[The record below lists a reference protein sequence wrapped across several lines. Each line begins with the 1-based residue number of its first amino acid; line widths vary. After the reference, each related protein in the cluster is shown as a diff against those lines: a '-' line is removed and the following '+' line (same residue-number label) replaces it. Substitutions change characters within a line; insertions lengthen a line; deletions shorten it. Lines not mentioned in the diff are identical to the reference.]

1 LCLTKHVNVVTSR
14 RFLVDLSGIPP
25 SRSFLERLDY
35 ESELGTVDPF
45 EEDFSAIA
53 RYEIVEVIADGDRV
67 GRPIIVIY
75 AYRLP
80 PSKSID
86 HAQLLRY
93 LQSIL
98 DKVVDLD
105 YTIVY
110 FHYGLRSH
118 NKPPI
123 KWLFQAYKV
132 LDRRFK
138 KNLKALYV
146 VHPTRFIKIIW
157 GLFRPFISS
166 KFEDKFHYVNCIKEL
181 EEALSVARLNL
192 PQPIRTHDEQLLIGS
207 GQASGDNRS
216 QTPPTPPRP
225 TQQFG
230 VSLEFILSHHPDHDV
245 PPIVTELIEFLTK
258 HALDVE
264 GIFRKSAN
272 VGREHIDFE
281 NDPEY
286 VDNHYVACIHAS
298 VLLKT
303 FLRSLGEPVTTNAL
317 YPRLAALAGLS
328 NILSHHPDH
337 DVPPIVT
344 ELIEFLTKHA
354 LDVEGI
360 FRKSANVGSIRR
372 LQERINRG
380 EHIDFENDPEYVD
393 NHYVACIH
401 ASVLLKT
408 FLRSL
413 GEPVTTNALY
423 PRLAALAEIPKKE
436 KTPAVKEFVAL
447 LPRPNYLLLQKVVHF
462 LTLVAANH
470 NVNLMTA
477 NNLSVV
483 FGPNLTWPTDQQVP
497 IAQLNNLNNFCY
509 RLIVDYDQIFKR
521 EIDNPTLS
529 PFQTGL
535 VAPEAVKSFLVRAE
549 VDVLDLL

>member
-1 LCLTKHVNVVTSR
+1 MSALDRQVSAAFTEPEDGFADDDLLTADDIS
-14 RFLVDLSGIPP
+14 VDLSGVPP

-45 EEDFSAIA
+45 EEDFSTIA
-53 RYEIVEVIADGDRV
+53 THEIVEVIADGDRV

-86 HAQLLRY
+86 HAKLLRY

-146 VHPTRFIKIIW
+146 VHPTRFIRIIW

-166 KFEDKFHYVNCIKEL
+166 KFENKFHYVNCIREL

-192 PQPIRTHDEQLLIGS
+192 PQPIRTHDEQLMLGS
-207 GQASGDNRS
+207 GLASGDNRS

-230 VSLEFILSHHPDHDV
+230 VSLEFILSH
-245 PPIVTELIEFLTK
+245 
-258 HALDVE
+258 
-264 GIFRKSAN
+264 N
-272 VGREHIDFE
+272 
-281 NDPEY
+281 
-286 VDNHYVACIHAS
+286 
-298 VLLKT
+298 
-303 FLRSLGEPVTTNAL
+303 
-317 YPRLAALAGLS
+317 
-328 NILSHHPDH
+328 PDH

-423 PRLAALAEIPKKE
+423 PRLAALADVPKKE
-436 KTPAVKEFVAL
+436 KTPAVKEFVVL

-470 NVNLMTA
+470 KVNLMTA

-509 RLIVDYDQIFKR
+509 RLIVDYDQIFK
-521 EIDNPTLS
+521 
-529 PFQTGL
+529 
-535 VAPEAVKSFLVRAE
+535 
-549 VDVLDLL
+549 

>member
-1 LCLTKHVNVVTSR
+1 MSTIDRQVSSAFTEPEDGFADDDLLAADDLS
-14 RFLVDLSGIPP
+14 VDLSGVPP

-45 EEDFSAIA
+45 EEDFSTIA

-146 VHPTRFIKIIW
+146 VHPTRFIRILW

-166 KFEDKFHYVNCIKEL
+166 KFEDKFHYVTCIKEL

-192 PQPIRTHDEQLLIGS
+192 PQPIRTHDEQLQIGS
-207 GQASGDNRS
+207 GQAS
-216 QTPPTPPRP
+216 
-225 TQQFG
+225 
-230 VSLEFILSHHPDHDV
+230 VLSH
-245 PPIVTELIEFLTK
+245 
-258 HALDVE
+258 
-264 GIFRKSAN
+264 N
-272 VGREHIDFE
+272 
-281 NDPEY
+281 
-286 VDNHYVACIHAS
+286 
-298 VLLKT
+298 
-303 FLRSLGEPVTTNAL
+303 
-317 YPRLAALAGLS
+317 
-328 NILSHHPDH
+328 PDH

-380 EHIDFENDPEYVD
+380 ERIDFENDPEYVD
-393 NHYVACIH
+393 NHYVACIACH
-401 ASVLLKT
+401 RFAEDFPTIV
-408 FLRSL
+408 

-423 PRLAALAEIPKKE
+423 PRLAALAGRMFK
-436 KTPAVKEFVAL
+436 
-447 LPRPNYLLLQKVVHF
+447 
-462 LTLVAANH
+462 VAANH
-470 NVNLMTA
+470 KVNLMTA

-509 RLIVDYDQIFKR
+509 RLIVDYDQIFK
-521 EIDNPTLS
+521 
-529 PFQTGL
+529 
-535 VAPEAVKSFLVRAE
+535 
-549 VDVLDLL
+549 

>member
-1 LCLTKHVNVVTSR
+1 MSALDRQVSAAFTEPEDGFADDDLLTADDIS
-14 RFLVDLSGIPP
+14 VDLSGVPP

-35 ESELGTVDPF
+35 ESELGSVDPF
-45 EEDFSAIA
+45 EEDFSTIA
-53 RYEIVEVIADGDRV
+53 THEIVEVIADGDRV

-86 HAQLLRY
+86 HAKLLRY

-146 VHPTRFIKIIW
+146 VHPTRFIRIIW

-166 KFEDKFHYVNCIKEL
+166 KFENKFHYVNCIKEL

-192 PQPIRTHDEQLLIGS
+192 PQPIRTHDEQLMIGS
-207 GQASGDNRS
+207 GLASGDSRS

-230 VSLEFILSHHPDHDV
+230 VSLEFILSH
-245 PPIVTELIEFLTK
+245 
-258 HALDVE
+258 
-264 GIFRKSAN
+264 N
-272 VGREHIDFE
+272 
-281 NDPEY
+281 
-286 VDNHYVACIHAS
+286 
-298 VLLKT
+298 
-303 FLRSLGEPVTTNAL
+303 
-317 YPRLAALAGLS
+317 
-328 NILSHHPDH
+328 PDH

-423 PRLAALAEIPKKE
+423 PRLAALADIPKKE
-436 KTPAVKEFVAL
+436 KTPAVKEFVVL

-470 NVNLMTA
+470 KVNLMTA

-509 RLIVDYDQIFKR
+509 RLIVDYDQIFK
-521 EIDNPTLS
+521 
-529 PFQTGL
+529 
-535 VAPEAVKSFLVRAE
+535 
-549 VDVLDLL
+549 

>member
-1 LCLTKHVNVVTSR
+1 MGV
-14 RFLVDLSGIPP
+14 LS
-25 SRSFLERLDY
+25 
-35 ESELGTVDPF
+35 
-45 EEDFSAIA
+45 
-53 RYEIVEVIADGDRV
+53 
-67 GRPIIVIY
+67 
-75 AYRLP
+75 
-80 PSKSID
+80 
-86 HAQLLRY
+86 
-93 LQSIL
+93 
-98 DKVVDLD
+98 
-105 YTIVY
+105 
-110 FHYGLRSH
+110 
-118 NKPPI
+118 
-123 KWLFQAYKV
+123 
-132 LDRRFK
+132 RFK

-146 VHPTRFIKIIW
+146 VHPTRFIRILW

-166 KFEDKFHYVNCIKEL
+166 KFEDKFHYVTCIKEL

-192 PQPIRTHDEQLLIGS
+192 PQPIRTHDEQLQIGS

-230 VSLEFILSHHPDHDV
+230 VSLEFILSH
-245 PPIVTELIEFLTK
+245 
-258 HALDVE
+258 
-264 GIFRKSAN
+264 N
-272 VGREHIDFE
+272 
-281 NDPEY
+281 
-286 VDNHYVACIHAS
+286 
-298 VLLKT
+298 
-303 FLRSLGEPVTTNAL
+303 
-317 YPRLAALAGLS
+317 
-328 NILSHHPDH
+328 PDH

-423 PRLAALAEIPKKE
+423 PSLAALAEIPKKE

-447 LPRPNYLLLQKVVHF
+447 LPRPNHLLLQKVVHF

-470 NVNLMTA
+470 KVNLMTA

-509 RLIVDYDQIFKR
+509 RLIVDYDQIFK
-521 EIDNPTLS
+521 
-529 PFQTGL
+529 
-535 VAPEAVKSFLVRAE
+535 
-549 VDVLDLL
+549 

>member
-1 LCLTKHVNVVTSR
+1 MSALDRQVSAAFTEPEDGFADDDLLTADDIS
-14 RFLVDLSGIPP
+14 VDLSGVPP

-45 EEDFSAIA
+45 EEDFSTIA
-53 RYEIVEVIADGDRV
+53 THEIVEVIADGDRV

-86 HAQLLRY
+86 HAKLLRY

-146 VHPTRFIKIIW
+146 VHPTRFIRIIW

-166 KFEDKFHYVNCIKEL
+166 KFENKFHYVNCIKEL

-192 PQPIRTHDEQLLIGS
+192 PQPIRTHDEQLMIGS
-207 GQASGDNRS
+207 GLASGDSRS

-230 VSLEFILSHHPDHDV
+230 VSLEFILSH
-245 PPIVTELIEFLTK
+245 
-258 HALDVE
+258 
-264 GIFRKSAN
+264 N
-272 VGREHIDFE
+272 
-281 NDPEY
+281 
-286 VDNHYVACIHAS
+286 
-298 VLLKT
+298 
-303 FLRSLGEPVTTNAL
+303 
-317 YPRLAALAGLS
+317 
-328 NILSHHPDH
+328 PDH

-423 PRLAALAEIPKKE
+423 PHLAALADIPKKE
-436 KTPAVKEFVAL
+436 KTPAVKEFVVL

-470 NVNLMTA
+470 KVNLMTA

-509 RLIVDYDQIFKR
+509 RLIVDYDQIFK
-521 EIDNPTLS
+521 
-529 PFQTGL
+529 
-535 VAPEAVKSFLVRAE
+535 
-549 VDVLDLL
+549 

>member
-1 LCLTKHVNVVTSR
+1 MSTLDSQASGAFTEPEDGFADDDLLAPDDIS
-14 RFLVDLSGIPP
+14 VDLTGIPP
-25 SRSFLERLDY
+25 SRSFLERSDY
-35 ESELGTVDPF
+35 ESELGIADPF
-45 EEDFSAIA
+45 EEDFTNIA
-53 RYEIVEVIADGDRV
+53 TYEIVEVIADGDRV

-93 LQSIL
+93 IQSVL

-132 LDRRFK
+132 LDRRYK

-146 VHPTRFIKIIW
+146 VHPTRFIRIIW
-157 GLFRPFISS
+157 GLFKPFISS
-166 KFEDKFHYVNCIKEL
+166 KFEDKFHYVNCIKDL
-181 EEALSVARLNL
+181 EDALSVARLNL
-192 PQPIRTHDEQLLIGS
+192 PHPIRAHDEQLRAAIGTS
-207 GQASGDNRS
+207 PGDYRS

-225 TQQFG
+225 TQQFD
-230 VSLEFILSHHPDHDV
+230 VSLDFILAHNPDHDV
-245 PPIVTELIEFLTK
+245 PPIVTELIDFLTK
-258 HALDVE
+258 HALD
-264 GIFRKSAN
+264 I
-272 VGREHIDFE
+272 
-281 NDPEY
+281 
-286 VDNHYVACIHAS
+286 
-298 VLLKT
+298 
-303 FLRSLGEPVTTNAL
+303 
-317 YPRLAALAGLS
+317 
-328 NILSHHPDH
+328 
-337 DVPPIVT
+337 
-344 ELIEFLTKHA
+344 
-354 LDVEGI
+354 EGI

-372 LQERINRG
+372 LQQRINKG
-380 EHIDFENDPEYVD
+380 EHVDFENDPEYHD
-393 NHYVACIH
+393 NLYIACIH

-423 PRLAALAEIPKKE
+423 PRLAALAEIPKGE
-436 KTPAVKEFVAL
+436 KTPAVKEFVSL
-447 LPRPNYLLLQKVVHF
+447 LPQPNYLLLKTVVKF

-470 NVNLMTA
+470 KVNLMTA

-509 RLIVDYDQIFKR
+509 RLIVDYDKIFK
-521 EIDNPTLS
+521 
-529 PFQTGL
+529 
-535 VAPEAVKSFLVRAE
+535 
-549 VDVLDLL
+549 

>member
-1 LCLTKHVNVVTSR
+1 MSALDRQTSAT
-14 RFLVDLSGIPP
+14 FTEPEDGFADDDLLAPDDLSVDLSGVPP

-35 ESELGTVDPF
+35 ESELGSVDPF

-53 RYEIVEVIADGDRV
+53 THEIVEVIADGDRV

-80 PSKSID
+80 PSKSIN

-132 LDRRFK
+132 LDRRYK

-146 VHPTRFIKIIW
+146 VHPTRFIKILW

-166 KFEDKFHYVNCIKEL
+166 KFEDKFHYVTCIKDL
-181 EEALSVARLNL
+181 EDALSVARLNL
-192 PQPIRTHDEQLLIGS
+192 PQPIRNHDDQVMASAIT
-207 GQASGDNRS
+207 ASGDNRS

-230 VSLEFILSHHPDHDV
+230 VSLEFILSHNPDHDV
-245 PPIVTELIEFLTK
+245 PPIVTDLIDFLMK

-272 VGREHIDFE
+272 IGSIRRLQERINKGEHVDFE

-286 VDNHYVACIHAS
+286 VDNNYIACIHAS

-317 YPRLAALAGLS
+317 YPRLAAL
-328 NILSHHPDH
+328 
-337 DVPPIVT
+337 T
-344 ELIEFLTKHA
+344 
-354 LDVEGI
+354 
-360 FRKSANVGSIRR
+360 
-372 LQERINRG
+372 
-380 EHIDFENDPEYVD
+380 
-393 NHYVACIH
+393 
-401 ASVLLKT
+401 
-408 FLRSL
+408 
-413 GEPVTTNALY
+413 
-423 PRLAALAEIPKKE
+423 EIPKKE

-447 LPRPNYLLLQKVVHF
+447 LPRPNFLLLKKVVHF
-462 LTLVAANH
+462 LT
-470 NVNLMTA
+470 
-477 NNLSVV
+477 
-483 FGPNLTWPTDQQVP
+483 FVP

-509 RLIVDYDQIFKR
+509 RLIVDYDKIFK
-521 EIDNPTLS
+521 
-529 PFQTGL
+529 
-535 VAPEAVKSFLVRAE
+535 
-549 VDVLDLL
+549 

>member
-1 LCLTKHVNVVTSR
+1 MILI
-14 RFLVDLSGIPP
+14 LVDLSGVPP
-25 SRSFLERLDY
+25 SRSFLERSDY

-45 EEDFSAIA
+45 EEDFTSIA
-53 RYEIVEVIADGDRV
+53 THEIVEVIADGDRV
-67 GRPIIVIY
+67 GRPIIVFY

-93 LQSIL
+93 LQSVL

-123 KWLFQAYKV
+123 KWLFQAYKI
-132 LDRRFK
+132 LDRRYK

-146 VHPTRFIKIIW
+146 VHPTRFIRIIW
-157 GLFRPFISS
+157 GLFKPFISS

-181 EEALSVARLNL
+181 EDALSVARLNL
-192 PQPIRTHDEQLLIGS
+192 PHPIRVHDEQIIAAMGS
-207 GQASGDNRS
+207 SPNDYRS

-230 VSLEFILSHHPDHDV
+230 VSLDL
-245 PPIVTELIEFLTK
+245 
-258 HALDVE
+258 
-264 GIFRKSAN
+264 KSAN
-272 VGREHIDFE
+272 IGSIRRLQERINKGEQIDFE

-286 VDNHYVACIHAS
+286 KDNIYIACIHAS

-317 YPRLAALAGLS
+317 YPRLATLA
-328 NILSHHPDH
+328 
-337 DVPPIVT
+337 DVP
-344 ELIEFLTKHA
+344 K
-354 LDVEGI
+354 G
-360 FRKSANVGSIRR
+360 
-372 LQERINRG
+372 
-380 EHIDFENDPEYVD
+380 
-393 NHYVACIH
+393 
-401 ASVLLKT
+401 
-408 FLRSL
+408 
-413 GEPVTTNALY
+413 
-423 PRLAALAEIPKKE
+423 E

-447 LPRPNYLLLQKVVHF
+447 LPRPNYILLKTVVEF
-462 LTLVAANH
+462 LTKVAANH
-470 NVNLMTA
+470 KVNLMTA

-509 RLIVDYDQIFKR
+509 RLIVDYDKIFK
-521 EIDNPTLS
+521 
-529 PFQTGL
+529 
-535 VAPEAVKSFLVRAE
+535 
-549 VDVLDLL
+549 

>member
-1 LCLTKHVNVVTSR
+1 MLLLSFAAFDCMSALDRQVSAAFTEPEDGFADDDLLTADDIS
-14 RFLVDLSGIPP
+14 VDLSGVPP

-35 ESELGTVDPF
+35 ESELGSVDPF
-45 EEDFSAIA
+45 EEDFSTIA
-53 RYEIVEVIADGDRV
+53 THEIVEVIADGDRV

-86 HAQLLRY
+86 HAKLLRY

-146 VHPTRFIKIIW
+146 VHPTRFIRIIW

-166 KFEDKFHYVNCIKEL
+166 KFENKFHYVNCIKEL

-192 PQPIRTHDEQLLIGS
+192 PQPIRTHDEQLMIGS
-207 GQASGDNRS
+207 GLASGDSRS

-230 VSLEFILSHHPDHDV
+230 VSLEFILSH
-245 PPIVTELIEFLTK
+245 
-258 HALDVE
+258 
-264 GIFRKSAN
+264 N
-272 VGREHIDFE
+272 
-281 NDPEY
+281 
-286 VDNHYVACIHAS
+286 
-298 VLLKT
+298 
-303 FLRSLGEPVTTNAL
+303 
-317 YPRLAALAGLS
+317 
-328 NILSHHPDH
+328 PDH

-423 PRLAALAEIPKKE
+423 PRLAALADIPKKE
-436 KTPAVKEFVAL
+436 KTPAVKEFVVL

-470 NVNLMTA
+470 KVNLMTA

-509 RLIVDYDQIFKR
+509 RLIVDYDQIFK
-521 EIDNPTLS
+521 
-529 PFQTGL
+529 
-535 VAPEAVKSFLVRAE
+535 
-549 VDVLDLL
+549 

>member
-1 LCLTKHVNVVTSR
+1 L
-14 RFLVDLSGIPP
+14 FLVDLSGVPP

-45 EEDFSAIA
+45 EEDFSTIA

-67 GRPIIVIY
+67 GR
-75 AYRLP
+75 
-80 PSKSID
+80 
-86 HAQLLRY
+86 
-93 LQSIL
+93 
-98 DKVVDLD
+98 
-105 YTIVY
+105 
-110 FHYGLRSH
+110 
-118 NKPPI
+118 
-123 KWLFQAYKV
+123 
-132 LDRRFK
+132 FK

-146 VHPTRFIKIIW
+146 VHPTRFIRILW
-157 GLFRPFISS
+157 GLFRPFIST
-166 KFEDKFHYVNCIKEL
+166 KFEDKFHYVTCIKEL

-192 PQPIRTHDEQLLIGS
+192 PQPIRTHDEQLQIGS

-230 VSLEFILSHHPDHDV
+230 VSLEFILSH
-245 PPIVTELIEFLTK
+245 
-258 HALDVE
+258 
-264 GIFRKSAN
+264 N
-272 VGREHIDFE
+272 
-281 NDPEY
+281 
-286 VDNHYVACIHAS
+286 
-298 VLLKT
+298 
-303 FLRSLGEPVTTNAL
+303 
-317 YPRLAALAGLS
+317 
-328 NILSHHPDH
+328 PDH

-423 PRLAALAEIPKKE
+423 PRLAALAGWY
-436 KTPAVKEFVAL
+436 KT
-447 LPRPNYLLLQKVVHF
+447 F
-462 LTLVAANH
+462 L
-470 NVNLMTA
+470 
-477 NNLSVV
+477 
-483 FGPNLTWPTDQQVP
+483 FY
-497 IAQLNNLNNFCY
+497 CY
-509 RLIVDYDQIFKR
+509 
-521 EIDNPTLS
+521 
-529 PFQTGL
+529 
-535 VAPEAVKSFLVRAE
+535 
-549 VDVLDLL
+549 

>member
-1 LCLTKHVNVVTSR
+1 MSAPLDRQSSAAFTEPEDGFADDDLLAPDDLS
-14 RFLVDLSGIPP
+14 VDLSGVPP

-35 ESELGTVDPF
+35 ESELGAVDPF

-53 RYEIVEVIADGDRV
+53 THEIVEVIADGDRV

-80 PSKSID
+80 SSKSID

-93 LQSIL
+93 LQSVL

-138 KNLKALYV
+138 KNLKALYI
-146 VHPTRFIKIIW
+146 VHPTRFIRIIW
-157 GLFRPFISS
+157 GLFRPFIST

-181 EEALSVARLNL
+181 EEALSLARLNL
-192 PQPIRTHDEQLLIGS
+192 PHPIRAHDEQLAAIS
-207 GQASGDNRS
+207 TPASGDNRS

-225 TQQFG
+225 TQQFD
-230 VSLEFILSHHPDHDV
+230 VSLDFILSHNPDHDV
-245 PPIVTELIEFLTK
+245 PPIVTELIDFLTK

-272 VGREHIDFE
+272 VGSIRRLQERINRGEQIDFE

-286 VDNHYVACIHAS
+286 HDNMYIACIHAS

-317 YPRLAALAGLS
+317 YPRLAALA
-328 NILSHHPDH
+328 
-337 DVPPIVT
+337 DV
-344 ELIEFLTKHA
+344 
-354 LDVEGI
+354 
-360 FRKSANVGSIRR
+360 
-372 LQERINRG
+372 
-380 EHIDFENDPEYVD
+380 
-393 NHYVACIH
+393 
-401 ASVLLKT
+401 
-408 FLRSL
+408 
-413 GEPVTTNALY
+413 
-423 PRLAALAEIPKKE
+423 PKKE
-436 KTPAVKEFVAL
+436 KTPAVKDFVAL
-447 LPRPNYLLLQKVVHF
+447 LPRQNYTLLKKVVHF

-470 NVNLMTA
+470 KVNLMTA

-509 RLIVDYDQIFKR
+509 RLIVDYDQIFK
-521 EIDNPTLS
+521 
-529 PFQTGL
+529 
-535 VAPEAVKSFLVRAE
+535 
-549 VDVLDLL
+549 

>member
-1 LCLTKHVNVVTSR
+1 MSTLDRQTSSA
-14 RFLVDLSGIPP
+14 FTEPEDGFADDDLLAADDLSVDLSGVPP

-35 ESELGTVDPF
+35 ESELGIVDPF

-53 RYEIVEVIADGDRV
+53 THEIVEVIADGDRV

-118 NKPPI
+118 NKPPV

-146 VHPTRFIKIIW
+146 VHPTRFIRIIW

-166 KFEDKFHYVNCIKEL
+166 KFENKFHYVNCIKDL
-181 EEALSVARLNL
+181 EEALSVDRLNL
-192 PQPIRTHDEQLLIGS
+192 PQPIRTHDEQLMV
-207 GQASGDNRS
+207 ASGHASGENRS
-216 QTPPTPPRP
+216 QTSPTPPRP

-245 PPIVTELIEFLTK
+245 PPIVTQLIDFLTK
-258 HALDVE
+258 NALDVE

-272 VGREHIDFE
+272 VGSIRRLQERINRGESIDFE

-317 YPRLAALAGLS
+317 YPRLAALA
-328 NILSHHPDH
+328 D
-337 DVPPIVT
+337 
-344 ELIEFLTKHA
+344 
-354 LDVEGI
+354 
-360 FRKSANVGSIRR
+360 
-372 LQERINRG
+372 
-380 EHIDFENDPEYVD
+380 
-393 NHYVACIH
+393 
-401 ASVLLKT
+401 
-408 FLRSL
+408 
-413 GEPVTTNALY
+413 
-423 PRLAALAEIPKKE
+423 IPKKE
-436 KTPAVKEFVAL
+436 KTPAVKEFVVL
-447 LPRPNYLLLQKVVHF
+447 LPRPNYLLLQKVVQF

-470 NVNLMTA
+470 KVNLMTA

-497 IAQLNNLNNFCY
+497 ITQLNNLNNFCY
-509 RLIVDYDQIFKR
+509 RLIVDYDQIFK
-521 EIDNPTLS
+521 
-529 PFQTGL
+529 
-535 VAPEAVKSFLVRAE
+535 
-549 VDVLDLL
+549 